1 MIRKLVIFIL
11 CLTLSSCIGFNSAT
25 GLKFKNESETIK
37 LKNGTFVNFEKPIGN
52 CGVKVIFFGIILP
65 IIPIWYNSNICEKS
79 FDVAFNAIINNP
91 KLESEI
97 NIKIKYNNIVYNPVA
112 IEKLFDFNY
121 VLRVESKLQFGRKF
135 KFKID
140 DFKNF
145 KEAEDKAIIISGKID
160 GKKFTEELPVKWG
173 LMLYKNPSIPW

>member
-11 CLTLSSCIGFNSAT
+11 CLALSSCIGFNSAT
-25 GLKFKNESETIK
+25 GLKFNTGDDRVVE
-37 LKNGTFVNFEKPIGN
+37 LKNGIVVSFERPIGN
-52 CGVKVIFFGIILP
+52 CGVRMTFFGIILP
-65 IIPIWYNSNICEKS
+65 IIPIWFSSNSCEKS
-79 FDVAFNAIINNP
+79 LDINFNYSISIK
-91 KLESEI
+91 KLNKDSG
-97 NIKIKYNNIVYNPVA
+97 IKLKYNDIIFHPFA
-112 IEKLFDFNY
+112 EEKLIMFYGKNGEY
-121 VLRVESKLQFGRKF
+121 QSEYGRKF

-160 GKKFTEELPVKWG
+160 GKEFIEELPIKWG